1 MILLEY
7 ALLTLPRIFSLSLSG
22 KYLHSFYKTTD
33 TLFTRH
39 THTLT
44 RDVLS
49 STTLRCRYPFFFIIS
64 ERWKHSKVRF
74 FFVRVR
80 ARKTTKFPK
89 GASDA
94 RPPRF
99 RFKPSRVGVSL
110 RHGRLGNPTD
120 VRDEQVRRERENRA
134 RENVGVGDRYLDER
148 RQRGLHL

>member
-1 MILLEY
+1 MIHKSFD
-7 ALLTLPRIFSLSLSG
+7 LTLPRIFSLSLSLG
-22 KYLHSFYKTTD
+22 NIF
-33 TLFTRH
+33 TLFIKPQTLCLH
-39 THTLT
+39 DTHTLT
-44 RDVLS
+44 RDVLC
-49 STTLRCRYPFFFIIS
+49 STTLRCRCPFFFIIS
-64 ERWKHSKVRF
+64 ERWRHSKVRF